1 MIAGSSSVS
10 RSNSLTVEWCR
21 PSRWA
26 ISLPL
31 DTTSSSSRR
40 LPVERPRQRHQQRLI
55 VLRGDPASGLDLA
68 IRPHHHLAGAALP
81 DLQHLDAVT
90 DVQHP

>member
-1 MIAGSSSVS
+1 
-10 RSNSLTVEWCR
+10 
-21 PSRWA
+21 
-26 ISLPL
+26 
-31 DTTSSSSRR
+31 